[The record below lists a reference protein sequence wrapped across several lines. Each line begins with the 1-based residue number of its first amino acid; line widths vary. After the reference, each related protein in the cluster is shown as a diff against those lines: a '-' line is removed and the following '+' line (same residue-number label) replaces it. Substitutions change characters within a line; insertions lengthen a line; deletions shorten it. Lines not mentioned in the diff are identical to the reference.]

1 MDKDVTDEQISELE
15 ELLRQLRDICVK
27 EMDYHTSEPD
37 FYYMIDFNLVD
48 PDTLL
53 MTNCETVKI
62 YATTTDEELRVS
74 EFEELSSQG
83 YAGPPKRIENGDAFI
98 CMYGSG
104 RSVEWDF

>member
-1 MDKDVTDEQISELE
+1 MNIKMDFKDWNMDRSDIKYLVFITIIST
-15 ELLRQLRDICVK
+15 LLV
-27 EMDYHTSEPD
+27 S
-37 FYYMIDFNLVD
+37 YMIDFNLVD

-83 YAGPPKRIENGDAFI
+83 YEGPPKRIENGDAFI

>member
-1 MDKDVTDEQISELE
+1 MLYKYRSLDRDLEFGVDYNPRTASLDGSFAQTASGYFLTTD
-15 ELLRQLRDICVK
+15 
-27 EMDYHTSEPD
+27 
-37 FYYMIDFNLVD
+37 
-48 PDTLL
+48 
-53 MTNCETVKI
+53 NCETVKI

-83 YAGPPKRIENGDAFI
+83 YEGPPKRIENGDAFI

>member
-15 ELLRQLRDICVK
+15 E
-27 EMDYHTSEPD
+27 
-37 FYYMIDFNLVD
+37 
-48 PDTLL
+48 
-53 MTNCETVKI
+53 
-62 YATTTDEELRVS
+62 RVS

-83 YAGPPKRIENGDAFI
+83 YEGPPKRIENGDAFI

>member
-1 MDKDVTDEQISELE
+1 
-15 ELLRQLRDICVK
+15 
-27 EMDYHTSEPD
+27 
-37 FYYMIDFNLVD
+37 
-48 PDTLL
+48 

-83 YAGPPKRIENGDAFI
+83 NEGPPKRIENGDAFI